1 MLSPMVGYVYPHKVV
16 ARRNAFLALQVHKME
31 VIQKV
36 GQKVE
41 GWSTNFH
48 KWKGIRIYKKSLN

>member
-1 MLSPMVGYVYPHKVV
+1 VV